1 MKIIFIS
8 CLSQEILGI
17 YFWPLDTYSLNH
29 FLIRI
34 FPLHFQVLVSL
45 SNPSPSFSI
54 STLFSLGTPF
64 AWKVVLLFYAWGFI
78 SLKVPSK
85 VFKGPATPNGY
96 IPLYSANG
104 LQYYFV
110 SLVLFLL
117 FVAFGNP
124 DLCTVG
130 NFAWFFYFRI
140 N

>member
-1 MKIIFIS
+1 M
-8 CLSQEILGI
+8 
-17 YFWPLDTYSLNH
+17 
-29 FLIRI
+29 
-34 FPLHFQVLVSL
+34 VSL
-45 SNPSPSFSI
+45 SNPSLSFSI

-78 SLKVPSK
+78 SLKIPSK

-124 DLCTVG
+124 DFCTVG
-130 NFAWFFYFRI
+130 NFAWFLVFYMPAYLYLWLIQVSESDKNFE
-140 N
+140 NWYKKNLSETKSCSSATS